1 MIDFNRNIVYDAIKT
16 RKNLNYTAFNYT
28 GMSMIN
34 KKKLIKYSNKYKNS
48 KNFEVDFFPH
58 CIKSVK
64 TNMIKLQGFWHS
76 IDNLKDIKAVNDKK
90 LFKKKYNALKKL
102 KGRILSENK

>member
-1 MIDFNRNIVYDAIKT
+1 
-16 RKNLNYTAFNYT
+16 
-28 GMSMIN
+28 
-34 KKKLIKYSNKYKNS
+34 
-48 KNFEVDFFPH
+48 
-58 CIKSVK
+58 
-64 TNMIKLQGFWHS
+64 MIKLQGFWHS